1 VDEAGDPLAVATFV
15 ASATTP
21 CFAQGTSSARL
32 QLLGPPDA
40 EARRESLLKL
50 NETGAHPPSERRPSP
65 VPISRW
71 PRVSGRKIKY
81 AGKVIPV
88 KGQRWPVSTVVR
100 PQVAQPTPAP
110 RPSPERADF

>member
-88 KGQRWPVSTVVR
+88 KGQRWPVSTGE
-100 PQVAQPTPAP
+100 AASGTADSCP